1 MAALSDADRFEIWA
15 ELMQMMSDK
24 HEETDIRKGVLRT
37 AVDAADDWIESN
49 FQAYNATLPTSVQN
63 KMNKRQRMR
72 ILWLV
77 IAAKY
82 RLEV

>member
-1 MAALSDADRFEIWA
+1 MAALSDADRFAIWA

-24 HEETDIRKGVLRT
+24 REETDIRKGVLRN
-37 AVDAADDWIESN
+37 AVDSADDWIEAN
-49 FQAYNATLPTSVQN
+49 FTSYNNSLPVSIQN

-77 IAAKY
+77 ISAKY
-82 RLEV
+82 RLEE